1 MPIPLGHAVT
11 WRNVTVTAA
20 SGAAFN
26 SCFVTRLIPPEGRTV
41 TSPCSWLAAPGG
53 LRADDFGPH

>member
-26 SCFVTRLIPPEGRTV
+26 SCFVTRLIPPEGRDCDK
-41 TSPCSWLAAPGG
+41 PLFLAGSTW
-53 LRADDFGPH
+53 RAEGR